1 MNPLSKYFRK
11 PSVYISLPTGGDW
24 YAPGGIAFDNG
35 QELGVMPMTA
45 KDEMMMNTP
54 DALINS
60 QSTIDIIKSCVP
72 GIKDPWSMPTL
83 DLDTVLIGIRIA
95 SYGENMDINI
105 QVPEVNKQMA
115 YTVDLRQLMDQI
127 DRTKFNPFVQIDNQL
142 TIKVKPMTY
151 RQLTNLQLKTYE
163 QQRLVTQV
171 SDAKLSSAERQKTFN
186 DIFTSMTNITLDNM
200 KEAIVEINAE
210 GETIVDRS
218 YINEFVDNMQSD
230 MANKIKEHMD
240 KQVGLGK
247 IKPITVSVPEEMVK
261 EGAPKTVTSP
271 ISLDNSNFFVR
282 RS

>member
-171 SDAKLSSAERQKTFN
+171 SDSKLSSAERQKTFN

-210 GETIVDRS
+210 GEIIVDRS

-247 IKPITVSVPEEMVK
+247 IKPITVSVPEEMIK

>member
-1 MNPLSKYFRK
+1 VNPLSKYFRK

-24 YAPGGIAFDNG
+24 YAPGGIVFDNG

-127 DRTKFNPFVQIDNQL
+127 DRTKFDPFVQIDNQL
-142 TIKVKPMTY
+142 TVKVKPMTY